1 MTKRFNIKNIGRMLI
16 MLLAVVVLLSACG
29 KSGEEKMDSPTS
41 TEEVD
46 KAAEVNNKKEFECWQ
61 GKVFN
66 LVYDAIGS
74 TVVKQYD
81 YVSQGSMSL
90 MMIAFAVWL
99 ALRLLK
105 FVSSVTESSPSEMWN
120 EIIKKAFICM
130 VCASLASSSEMLIYT
145 LNFFLLPIYGAFL
158 EFGSQILELAQ
169 TEIKSIDVF
178 GEKIHFE
185 EDLRCAVGANATA
198 TTESALPSGFGN
210 TMNCMVCALSERLK
224 LGESMA
230 YRATAMEGFLPVLLG
245 LLVWAIFF
253 VVRLLFVFYL
263 VDSVFRFG
271 IIILMLPI
279 FILAYAFGPTKKWTK
294 IGFSHMMYSAVYVMA
309 FSILI
314 ATVLMAIANLI
325 TENGQIFNPADPDAH
340 FQQISIATLCLLL
353 IGCLV
358 WKSLD
363 VAQELASSLIGAQI
377 EAKLQ
382 QNLKAVG
389 SMVLSWVTGGFGSVL
404 AKAGFYEK
412 TKLGRFLKKGGE
424 MKETLNKLAGRPTE
438 K

>member
-1 MTKRFNIKNIGRMLI
+1 MLI

-29 KSGEEKMDSPTS
+29 KVGDEEMGSLTS
-41 TEEVD
+41 ADEVD
-46 KAAEVNNKKEFECWQ
+46 NAKDLNSQEEYKCWQ
-61 GKVFN
+61 GNVFN
-66 LVYDAIGS
+66 YVYKAIGS

-185 EDLRCAVGANATA
+185 ENLRCAVGANATA
-198 TTESALPSGFGN
+198 TTESALPSEFKD

-230 YRATAMEGFLPVLLG
+230 YRATAMKGVLPVLVG
-245 LLVWAIFF
+245 LLVSAIFF

-263 VDSVFRFG
+263 VDSVLRFG

-363 VAQELASSLIGAQI
+363 VAQQLASSLIGAQI
-377 EAKLQ
+377 EAKMQ

-404 AKAGFYEK
+404 AKVGFYEK
-412 TKLGRFLKKGGE
+412 TRTGRFLKRVGG
-424 MKETLNKLAGRPTE
+424 MKETLNKVAGRPTG

>member
-29 KSGEEKMDSPTS
+29 KSGEEKMDSLTS
-41 TEEVD
+41 PEEVNSAKD
-46 KAAEVNNKKEFECWQ
+46 LNSEDEYKCWQ
-61 GKVFN
+61 GKIFDM
-66 LVYDAIGS
+66 VYEAIGT
-74 TVVKQYD
+74 TVVKQYN

-158 EFGSQILELAQ
+158 EFGSQILSLAQ
-169 TEIKSIDVF
+169 TEIQSIDVF
-178 GEKIHFE
+178 GEKIDFE
-185 EDLRCAVGANATA
+185 KNLSCAVGANATA
-198 TTESALPSGFGN
+198 TTELALPSGFGN
-210 TMNCMVCALSERLK
+210 TMNCMICALNDRLK
-224 LGESMA
+224 LGQSMA
-230 YRATAMEGFLPVLLG
+230 YRATAMEGFLPVLVG

-263 VDSVFRFG
+263 VDSVLRFG

-404 AKAGFYEK
+404 AKVGFFEK
-412 TKLGRFLKKGGE
+412 TKLGRALKKGGE
-424 MKETLNKLAGRPTE
+424 MKETLNKLAGRPTG

>member
-1 MTKRFNIKNIGRMLI
+1 MLM

-29 KSGEEKMDSPTS
+29 KVDDEKMDTMTS
-41 TEEVD
+41 ADEVSN
-46 KAAEVNNKKEFECWQ
+46 AAEVNNKKEFKCWQ

-105 FVSSVTESSPSEMWN
+105 FVSSITESSPSEMWN
-120 EIIKKAFICM
+120 EIVKKAFIC
-130 VCASLASSSEMLIYT
+130 VICGSLASSSGMLIYT
-145 LNFFLLPIYGAFL
+145 INYFLLPIYGAFL
-158 EFGSQILELAQ
+158 EFGSQILSLA
-169 TEIKSIDVF
+169 KNDVMSVEVF
-178 GEKIHFE
+178 KEKITFKQQNFF
-185 EDLRCAVGANATA
+185 CAVGANATA
-198 TTESALPSGFGN
+198 TVEQALPAEFRD
-210 TMNCMVCALSERLK
+210 TMNCMICALSERLE
-224 LGESMA
+224 LGREMTH
-230 YRATAMEGFLPVLLG
+230 RATAMEGFLPWATG
-245 LLVWAIFF
+245 LLVRAIF
-253 VVRLLFVFYL
+253 VVVQWLFVFYL
-263 VDSVFRFG
+263 VDSIVRFG

-314 ATVLMAIANLI
+314 ATVLMAIANLFS
-325 TENGQIFNPADPDAH
+325 ENGQIFNPADPDVH
-340 FQQISIATLCLLL
+340 FQQISIATLCLVLV
-353 IGCLV
+353 GCLV

-363 VAQELASSLIGAQI
+363 VAQQLASSLIGAQV

-389 SMVLSWVTGGFGSVL
+389 SMVLSWVTGGLGWTL

-412 TKLGRFLKKGGE
+412 TRTGRFLKRVGG
-424 MKETLNKLAGRPTE
+424 MKESLNKLAGRPTE
-438 K
+438 KER